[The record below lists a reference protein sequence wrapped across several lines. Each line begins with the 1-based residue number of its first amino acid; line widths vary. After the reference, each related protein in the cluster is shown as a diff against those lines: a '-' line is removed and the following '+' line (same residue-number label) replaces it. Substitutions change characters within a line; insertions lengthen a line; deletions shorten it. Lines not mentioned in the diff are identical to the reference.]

1 MGSTPKRSPPKNR
14 RSDPAPSAAR
24 RRAKAPCT
32 APKTERAG
40 SANTPAASSSNAT
53 SAESGGPSA
62 STNHCP
68 STESVLL
75 QRIFAGELRLIDGQ
89 HVEYYHRR
97 RRRWYRKV
105 PHQHPK
111 SGRWRFA
118 FGENHCRSPVYRNRL
133 IWMLVHRA
141 AIPIGCFVDHED
153 GNRLNDH
160 PDNLKLVTAGESH
173 QQGNGIQA
181 YNRSREVCHFFD
193 FIALYGREP
202 ADSELGDDSLFF

>member
-1 MGSTPKRSPPKNR
+1 MDSTPKRSQPKNR
-14 RSDPAPSAAR
+14 RSDPASSVAR
-24 RRAKAPCT
+24 RHAKAHCT
-32 APKTERAG
+32 APRTGKAD
-40 SANTPAASSSNAT
+40 SANSPGASSSNAT

-62 STNHCP
+62 SMNHRP

-75 QRIFAGELRLIDGQ
+75 QRILAGELRLIDGQ
-89 HVEYYHRR
+89 HVEYYHRQ

-141 AIPIGCFVDHED
+141 AIPVGCFVDHED

-160 PDNLKLVTAGESH
+160 PDNLKLVTARESH
-173 QQGNGIQA
+173 QRGNGIQA
-181 YNRSREVCHFFD
+181 YNRSREVCRFFD
-193 FIALYGREP
+193 FIALYRREP
-202 ADSELGDDSLFF
+202 TDSELDDDSLFF